1 MSSDR
6 QSIAP
11 HVLRDLANG
20 LQQQMFFWGQDV
32 VRPEGNLLVEQG
44 FSRSP
49 SRGLKGTSCYR
60 REWQGGHVE
69 LYGSCAGWY
78 GEERGFAFIRPRKQC
93 VVWKSAEDTP
103 VPGSWRLDL
112 IDRSASREQV
122 YQASLPFLDWL
133 ISYEVEV
140 LSRFGADYRMENY
153 RRYKKVPK
161 ARLWIEPAG
170 ALEWFRGFRDAPEH
184 LVRPKKY
191 SCKDHA

>member
-32 VRPEGNLLVEQG
+32 VRPERNLLVEQG

-78 GEERGFAFIRPRKQC
+78 GEERGFCVHSSQEAVCCLEIGRGHSRPWF
-93 VVWKSAEDTP
+93 VEI
-103 VPGSWRLDL
+103 GSD
-112 IDRSASREQV
+112 
-122 YQASLPFLDWL
+122 
-133 ISYEVEV
+133 
-140 LSRFGADYRMENY
+140 
-153 RRYKKVPK
+153 
-161 ARLWIEPAG
+161 
-170 ALEWFRGFRDAPEH
+170 
-184 LVRPKKY
+184 
-191 SCKDHA
+191 